1 MARSRRRSS
10 ADATPARALV
20 LDAEGLN
27 RAAAGDHRIV
37 AWIARARELQLPVVI
52 NAVTLT
58 ETLRGSPRDA
68 PIHLLTRNA
77 HIDLVDAA
85 FAAAAGALLGR
96 TRRSDTVDALV
107 ATTAIRL
114 AKPVIVV
121 TSDPTDLTALT
132 AEAPHVTVIAV

>member
-1 MARSRRRSS
+1 MARPRRRSRTN
-10 ADATPARALV
+10 APPARALV

-37 AWIARARELQLPVVI
+37 AWVARARELQMPVVS

-68 PIHLLTRNA
+68 PVHLLTRNA
-77 HIDLVDAA
+77 RIDVVDAA

-107 ATTAIRL
+107 ATTAIRV
-114 AKPVIVV
+114 AKPVIIV
-121 TSDPTDLTALT
+121 TSDPADLKALT
-132 AEAPHVTVIAV
+132 AEAPYVSVIAV